1 LAAKPDLTSAK
12 TWDLVRRLLRDY
24 VKPQRKRLLLS
35 VALMA
40 VFAATNAAMAK
51 LMEPIVNEAFSHGN
65 MQQLYEVAGAIVLI
79 FFIRGWSSFGQATLL
94 NYAGQKIVATLQN
107 QLFRHIIWADL
118 AFFSRQSPGALTAR
132 FTNDANML
140 RGAVSNTLTGFGRDL
155 LTLIGLLI
163 LMFTQD
169 WLLAS
174 IAFLTFPLAILPMA
188 RIGKRMRRVSRT
200 QQQETGLL
208 ATLLDEA
215 FQGVRQVKAHNMETH
230 EASRVGHT
238 VRTLFKLATKAE
250 RTRALANP
258 ALETLAGVAIAA
270 VMVYGGHEVIGG
282 HKTPGAFFSFI
293 TAVLLAYE
301 PMKRLSQ
308 LNAAL
313 QQGLAAAERVFAM
326 LDSKPEIVDR
336 REAVPLAIRGGAIAL
351 QDVTF
356 TYGGEAAALDRLDLD
371 IPAGATVA
379 LVGPSGAGKSTI
391 FNLILRFFD
400 PDSGEVRIDGQDL
413 RDVTLSSLRSAIA
426 MVSQDSLLFD
436 DTIRANILYGR
447 PAASEEEV
455 VAAATSAHADNFI
468 RELPRGY
475 DTPAG
480 PRGVRLSGGQRQRI
494 LIARAMLRNAPI
506 LLLDEATS
514 ALDNESERIVQAA
527 LQQLKRGRTTVVIA
541 HRLSTVV
548 AADCI
553 YVMERGRVVERGRHA
568 ELLAG
573 NGVYARLYAQQFVN
587 EAEAPP
593 MREAVV

>member
-1 LAAKPDLTSAK
+1 M
-12 TWDLVRRLLRDY
+12 RRLLRDY
-24 VKPQRKRLLLS
+24 VKPERKRLLLS
-35 VALMA
+35 LSMMA

-51 LMEPIVNEAFSHGN
+51 LMEPIVNEAFTHGN
-65 MQQLYEVAGAIVLI
+65 MQQLYEIAGAVIFI
-79 FFIRGWSSFGQATLL
+79 FFIRGCASFGQQTLL
-94 NYAGQKIVATLQN
+94 NYAGQSIVATLQN

-118 AFFSRQSPGALTAR
+118 AFFSRQSPGALTSR
-132 FTNDANML
+132 FTNDASLL
-140 RGAVSNTLTGFGRDL
+140 RGVVSNTLTSFGRDL

-163 LMFTQD
+163 LMFSQD

-174 IAFLTFPLAILPMA
+174 ITFLTFPLAVLPIA

-230 EASRVGHT
+230 EASRVGQT

-270 VMVYGGHEVIGG
+270 VMIYGGHEVISG

-301 PMKRLSQ
+301 PVKRLSQ
-308 LNAAL
+308 LNASL
-313 QQGLAAAERVFAM
+313 QAGLAAAERVFAM
-326 LDSKPEIVDR
+326 LDSKPQIVDPPAAR
-336 REAVPLAIRGGAIAL
+336 PLTVRGGAISL
-351 QDVTF
+351 EDVTF
-356 TYGGEAAALDRLDLD
+356 TYGGEAVALDHLDLH
-371 IPAGATVA
+371 IPAGGTVA

-400 PDSGEVRIDGQDL
+400 PDEGKVRIDGQDL
-413 RDVTLSSLRSAIA
+413 REVTLTSLRSAIA

-447 PAASEEEV
+447 PAASQDEI
-455 VAAATSAHADNFI
+455 VAAAKAAHADNFI
-468 RELPRGY
+468 RELPQGY

-568 ELLAG
+568 ELLAA
-573 NGVYARLYAQQFVN
+573 NGVYARLYAQQFVS
-587 EAEAPP
+587 EAEATPLQ
-593 MREAVV
+593 EAVV